1 MAIAHSGSMQVRL
14 SEQARWY
21 AAIAGLALSGCGAP
35 AGEDPPPI
43 NQPAGWADEIRLPQ
57 AVDLNPDPHVL
68 EINLEA
74 RESNV
79 EIVPGQLTKAWTY
92 DGGIP
97 GPLIRAQVGDRL
109 IVHFKNS
116 LPEPSSIHWHGLRI
130 PSAMD
135 GVPDMPTPAVPPG
148 GSFDY
153 DFVLP
158 DAGTYWYHPHFD
170 SGAQVGNGL
179 YGPIVVDDPAEP
191 KGLGDEAVL
200 MLSDIG
206 LDQNMALEPADSGG
220 DFGTLF
226 GREGNFHLVNGR
238 VAPTLH
244 VRSGARQRWR
254 VINASRARYEQ
265 LVIPGVSFTRI
276 GSDGGM
282 LESPQVVD
290 RILLT
295 PAQRADVVF
304 EASAAASPS
313 TERSSTVTWL
323 PYDRGFGTA
332 YNRPNEPVM
341 TLAFVDGPEAVAPP
355 LPPLHREIAAMDLT
369 GATPVDISLTLNPD
383 AEGKLAMGINGEPS
397 WLAAHL
403 MTKLGERQLWTVKNT
418 FDWDHPFHLHGF
430 FFQVLDVNGVPPAV
444 REWRDTVNVPVDATV
459 RFAVHFDE
467 RPGMWMFHCHILDHA
482 DAGMMGMVHL
492 E

>member
-68 EINLEA
+68 ENNLEA

-158 DAGTYWYHPHFD
+158 DAGTYWY
-170 SGAQVGNGL
+170 
-179 YGPIVVDDPAEP
+179 
-191 KGLGDEAVL
+191 
-200 MLSDIG
+200 
-206 LDQNMALEPADSGG
+206 
-220 DFGTLF
+220 
-226 GREGNFHLVNGR
+226 
-238 VAPTLH
+238 
-244 VRSGARQRWR
+244 
-254 VINASRARYEQ
+254 
-265 LVIPGVSFTRI
+265 
-276 GSDGGM
+276 
-282 LESPQVVD
+282 
-290 RILLT
+290 
-295 PAQRADVVF
+295 
-304 EASAAASPS
+304 
-313 TERSSTVTWL
+313 
-323 PYDRGFGTA
+323 
-332 YNRPNEPVM
+332 
-341 TLAFVDGPEAVAPP
+341 
-355 LPPLHREIAAMDLT
+355 
-369 GATPVDISLTLNPD
+369 
-383 AEGKLAMGINGEPS
+383 
-397 WLAAHL
+397 
-403 MTKLGERQLWTVKNT
+403 
-418 FDWDHPFHLHGF
+418 
-430 FFQVLDVNGVPPAV
+430 
-444 REWRDTVNVPVDATV
+444 
-459 RFAVHFDE
+459 
-467 RPGMWMFHCHILDHA
+467 
-482 DAGMMGMVHL
+482 
-492 E
+492 

>member
-1 MAIAHSGSMQVRL
+1 MPRKSLACAPLFLVCGSV
-14 SEQARWY
+14 
-21 AAIAGLALSGCGAP
+21 ALVGCGAP
-35 AGEDPPPI
+35 AAQ
-43 NQPAGWADEIRLPQ
+43 QPAPVTEPVGWADEIRLPL

-68 EINLEA
+68 EISLEA
-74 RESNV
+74 RESDV
-79 EIVPGQLTKAWTY
+79 ELIPGKPTKAWTY

-116 LPEPSSIHWHGLRI
+116 LPEPTSIHWHGLRV
-130 PSAMD
+130 PNDMD
-135 GVPDMPTPAVPPG
+135 GVPDMPTPAVEPG

-158 DAGTYWYHPHFD
+158 DAGTFWYHPHVD
-170 SGAQVGNGL
+170 SSAQVGNGL

-191 KGLGDEAVL
+191 KGLGDEAVIV
-200 MLSDIG
+200 LSDMG
-206 LDQNMALEPADSGG
+206 VDKNGVLEPADSGG

-226 GREGNFHLVNGR
+226 GREGNLQLVNGR

-254 VINASRARYEQ
+254 VINAARARYEQ
-265 LVIPGVSFTRI
+265 LVIPGVTFTRI

-282 LESPQVVD
+282 LEAPERVD
-290 RILLT
+290 RIFLT
-295 PAQRADVVF
+295 PAQRADVVL
-304 EASAAASPS
+304 EPTDAGLAASA
-313 TERSSTVTWL
+313 RSLAVTWQ

-332 YNRPNEPVM
+332 YNRPNETVM
-341 TLAFVDGPEAVAPP
+341 SLAFDAQPAVVAAA
-355 LPPLHREIAAMDLT
+355 LPALHREIPAIDLT

-383 AEGKLAMGINGEPS
+383 AAGKLAMGINGVPS
-397 WLAAHL
+397 WQAAHL
-403 MTKLGERQLWTVKNT
+403 MTKLGERQVWTVKNT

-430 FFQVLDVNGVPPAV
+430 FFQVLDVNGVPPAL

-482 DAGMMGMVHL
+482 DAGMMGTVHL